1 LKWKTGNITSDI
13 HPGITLPFNAYA
25 EYVENKQFVMR
36 QNYIKLARQAYWESL
51 DKKTEK
57 DYANAINAVDKNYF
71 SQESS

>member
-1 LKWKTGNITSDI
+1 
-13 HPGITLPFNAYA
+13 
-25 EYVENKQFVMR
+25 MR